1 MICPRCGSSIPEGML
16 VCPDCGHEIQ
26 MVPDYNP
33 MDDVLAREIEDQGA
47 RRRSAYAA
55 RQKAQAAREAELAR
69 KRRAR
74 QAEKK
79 KRKKQRRTLVSL
91 LLLLFVLIGILVF
104 VLYRGSYA
112 GLVSRGKNAYKN
124 GDYKQAET
132 LLNRAIDMH
141 EDKSDAYNAIYKVY
155 IAQDQADKAE
165 DMLLDIV
172 AKYPKEVSLYKALFS
187 FYRDSKQSSKIAIVL
202 DTIEDDS
209 VRAKLKDYDVAV
221 PTVSL
226 EEGEYDDVQQVS
238 LEAPGAKDIYYTTDG
253 SVPTKEGKRYINPV
267 QISEGETILQ
277 AIAVNKKGIESLPV
291 SFTYNV
297 ELPIADAPAVTPST
311 GQYTG
316 AQQITVQVPDGYTA
330 YYTMDG
336 TEPTAASEKYNG
348 PIQMPEGNTLFSVVL
363 MSPDG
368 KFSDITKRNYER
380 L

>member
-79 KRKKQRRTLVSL
+79 KRRKQRRTLISL
-91 LLLLFVLIGILVF
+91 LLLLFVLIGVLIF

-165 DMLLDIV
+165 DLLLDIV
-172 AKYPKEVSLYKALFS
+172 AKYPKEVPLYKVLFS
-187 FYRDSKQSSKIAIVL
+187 FYQDSKQSSKIAIVL

-226 EEGEYDDVQQVS
+226 EEGEYD
-238 LEAPGAKDIYYTTDG
+238 EERGHG
-253 SVPTKEGKRYINPV
+253 SIN
-267 QISEGETILQ
+267 S
-277 AIAVNKKGIESLPV
+277 
-291 SFTYNV
+291 
-297 ELPIADAPAVTPST
+297 
-311 GQYTG
+311 
-316 AQQITVQVPDGYTA
+316 
-330 YYTMDG
+330 
-336 TEPTAASEKYNG
+336 
-348 PIQMPEGNTLFSVVL
+348 
-363 MSPDG
+363 
-368 KFSDITKRNYER
+368 
-380 L
+380 